1 MTSLP
6 TKWQQTRGIR
16 RGVRE
21 RGAWEDECEGRAMRG
36 RTIVA
41 VLAGAA
47 CAVQGALVALGGD
60 RKLLRPPG
68 SQGERDFM
76 ARCVR
81 CGKCMLA
88 CPYTAIAPAGF
99 DAGISQGTPFIDA
112 RTQACRLCEDTPCV
126 KACPTDALRDI
137 DRITDIHMGTAV
149 IDESR
154 CLSYRSLRCEVCY
167 RTCPLI
173 DSAISIEYSMREGD
187 AIHATFA
194 PVINEENCVGCG
206 LCVERCPVDDG
217 GPAIVIE
224 PRTGR
229 LPATS

>member
-1 MTSLP
+1 
-6 TKWQQTRGIR
+6 
-16 RGVRE
+16 
-21 RGAWEDECEGRAMRG
+21 MRG

-47 CAVQGALVALGGD
+47 CAVQGALAAWGSG
-60 RKLLRPPG
+60 RELLRPPG
-68 SQGERDFM
+68 AQGERDFA

-88 CPYTAIAPAGF
+88 CPYTAIVAAGF
-99 DAGISQGTPFIDA
+99 DAGMSQGTPCIDA
-112 RTQACRLCEDTPCV
+112 REQACRLCADTPCV
-126 KACPTDALRDI
+126 RACPTGALRDI
-137 DRITDIHMGTAV
+137 DEVADIRMGTAV
-149 IDESR
+149 IDEDR

-217 GPAIVIE
+217 GPAIAVK
-224 PRTGR
+224 PRAER
-229 LPATS
+229 

>member
-1 MTSLP
+1 
-6 TKWQQTRGIR
+6 
-16 RGVRE
+16 
-21 RGAWEDECEGRAMRG
+21 MRG

-47 CAVQGALVALGGD
+47 CAVQGALAAWGSG
-60 RKLLRPPG
+60 RALLRPPG
-68 SQGERDFM
+68 AQGERDF
-76 ARCVR
+76 ATRCVR

-88 CPYTAIAPAGF
+88 CPYTAIVAAGF
-99 DAGISQGTPFIDA
+99 DAGISQGTPCIDA
-112 RTQACRLCEDTPCV
+112 REQACRLCADTPCV
-126 KACPTDALRDI
+126 RVCPTGALRDI
-137 DRITDIHMGTAV
+137 DEVADIRMGTAV
-149 IDESR
+149 IDEDR

-217 GPAIVIE
+217 GPAIAVK
-224 PRTGR
+224 PRAER
-229 LPATS
+229 